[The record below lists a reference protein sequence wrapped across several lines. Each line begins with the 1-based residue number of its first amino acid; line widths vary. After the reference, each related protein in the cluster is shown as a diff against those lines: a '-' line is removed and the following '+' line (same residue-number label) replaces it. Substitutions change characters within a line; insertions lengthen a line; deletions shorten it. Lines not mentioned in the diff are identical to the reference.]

1 MYSSKRSRWVL
12 RVFFSLRSSVGEV
25 VSTWPAAVSS
35 SRMSARAS
43 KLLRLVG
50 FLPFGGVD
58 GFVLVSVS
66 AFYSFITVSVG
77 VGDSVF
83 EETAPVTSTQFW

>member
-12 RVFFSLRSSVGEV
+12 RVFFSLLPSVGEV

-43 KLLRLVG
+43 KLLSLVC

-58 GFVLVSVS
+58 GFVLVSV
-66 AFYSFITVSVG
+66 AAVFYF
-77 VGDSVF
+77 F
-83 EETAPVTSTQFW
+83 TA